1 MLKMKISQL
10 TAETEYSNNF
20 INDMRNLEEVE
31 NQK

>member
-1 MLKMKISQL
+1 MKISQL
-10 TAETEYSNNF
+10 IAEIEYSNNF